1 MKRSLSALRLLGLVL
16 LVACTLAGCAGLFSS
31 PTVAVIAIAADEK
44 LNVDTHGRSTPV
56 VVRYYILK
64 NDSAF
69 NSSDFFSLAE
79 KDQQTLGDALLS
91 REEFTL
97 QPGEKKAFPAKDA
110 GMGQVFAIMVS
121 YRNID
126 RAIWRATVPL
136 PAKKTSTILV
146 SLKNDQVTLRSDQV
160 KFDEVP
166 LDKLPFSKA
175 LPSQDKKK

>member
-1 MKRSLSALRLLGLVL
+1 VKRSLSALRLLGLAL
-16 LVACTLAGCAGLFSS
+16 LVVSTLAGCGSLFSS
-31 PTVAVIAIAADEK
+31 PTLAVVAITADEK
-44 LNVDTHGRSTPV
+44 LNVDTRGRSTPV

-69 NSSDFFSLAE
+69 NSSDFFSLSE

-97 QPGEKKAFPAKDA
+97 QPGENKAFPAKDI
-110 GMGQVFAIMVS
+110 GMGQVLAIMVS

-136 PAKKTSTILV
+136 PPKKTSTILV
-146 SLKNDQVTLRSDQV
+146 SLKNDQITVKSDQV
-160 KFDEVP
+160 KIEQVP
-166 LDKLPFSKA
+166 DKLPQ
-175 LPSQDKKK
+175 LPLNKKK

>member
-1 MKRSLSALRLLGLVL
+1 MKRSLSALRLLGSAL
-16 LVACTLAGCAGLFSS
+16 LVVGTLSGCAGLFSS
-31 PTVAVIAIAADEK
+31 PTMAVVAVTADEK
-44 LNVDTHGRSTPV
+44 LNVDTRGRSAPV

-69 NSSDFFSLAE
+69 NSSDYFSLAD
-79 KDQQTLGDALLS
+79 KDQQTLGDALLA

-97 QPGEKKAFPAKDA
+97 QPGENKAFPAKDV
-110 GMGQVFAIMVS
+110 GVGQVFAIMVS

-146 SLKNDQVTLRSDQV
+146 SLKNDQVSIKSDQV
-160 KFDEVP
+160 KIEDLP
-166 LDKLPFSKA
+166 LDKLPFDKA
-175 LPSQDKKK
+175 LNQNKKK

>member
-1 MKRSLSALRLLGLVL
+1 VKRSLSVLRLLGLALL
-16 LVACTLAGCAGLFSS
+16 LVSTLSGCAGLFSS
-31 PTVAVIAIAADEK
+31 PTVAVVAISADDK

-69 NSSDFFSLAE
+69 NSSDYFSLAD

-97 QPGEKKAFPAKDA
+97 QPGEKKAFPAKDVGA
-110 GMGQVFAIMVS
+110 GQVFAIMVS

-126 RAIWRATVPL
+126 QAIWRATVPL
-136 PAKKTSTILV
+136 PPKKTSTILV
-146 SLKNDQVTLRSDQV
+146 SLKNDQVTLKSDQV
-160 KFDEVP
+160 KLDDIPV
-166 LDKLPFSKA
+166 DKLPFSKM
-175 LPSQDKKK
+175 LPNQDKKK